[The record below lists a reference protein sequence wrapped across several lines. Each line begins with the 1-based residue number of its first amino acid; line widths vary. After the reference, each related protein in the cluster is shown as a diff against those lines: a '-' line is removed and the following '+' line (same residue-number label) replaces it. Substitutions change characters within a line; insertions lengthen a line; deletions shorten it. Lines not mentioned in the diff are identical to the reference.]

1 MLTGIVG
8 AATLATAAAAASNA
22 AVEGATVAAVVAA
35 GAKVLLSTVAIDI
48 GGKLLAGPPS
58 PQRFAGFFGTRRSNS
73 TDTSNTS
80 NRVGALADLPLL
92 PRKR

>member
-1 MLTGIVG
+1 MLTTTAG

-35 GAKVLLSTVAIDI
+35 GAKVLLSTIAIDI

-73 TDTSNTS
+73 TDTSE
-80 NRVGALADLPLL
+80 RVGALADLPLL